1 MIKRLEQAGL
11 GYHIQADATADK
23 LGSKPHF
30 KLHTCKLYS
39 VLPDIEQLIGITI
52 ASHSGQ
58 LPMRRLVYRV
68 QALPQSMLPLVWDF
82 GQLDLN
88 TEKQYIEEMVNKCVR
103 HNDMSKHLYMFV
115 DFFGLSFCDSGLR
128 LGWVSDCWSW
138 WRRQRHAT
146 AAAKPADD
154 VKQHPGAPARLH
166 AQTGGTQHRFMT

>member
-30 KLHTCKLYS
+30 KLNTCKLYS

-103 HNDMSKHLYMFV
+103 PSDMSKHL
-115 DFFGLSFCDSGLR
+115 
-128 LGWVSDCWSW
+128 
-138 WRRQRHAT
+138 
-146 AAAKPADD
+146 
-154 VKQHPGAPARLH
+154 
-166 AQTGGTQHRFMT
+166 